1 MEENVFL
8 FIVYW
13 NQKKNTT
20 CGKMRIKKHLYFL
33 EKKNL
38 SPNSCFCC
46 RRLTIKFH
54 KTHINSE
61 NILHISCFYEMIR
74 WIHYTLHTHTHR
86 IDYYL
91 LLSQRKKNQ
100 FSVRSLYR
108 STPLQNSSIL
118 FGLAIFCSVV
128 FFLVV
133 QLKLQLKMEF
143 DFSLV

>member
-13 NQKKNTT
+13 NQKKNAT

-74 WIHYTLHTHTHR
+74 WIHYTLHTHTPHR
-86 IDYYL
+86 L
-91 LLSQRKKNQ
+91 LPIVITKKEKSIFRPIALPLNTPSKQ
-100 FSVRSLYR
+100 FNPLWFGHFLFRSFF
-108 STPLQNSSIL
+108 
-118 FGLAIFCSVV
+118 FGGAA
-128 FFLVV
+128 
-133 QLKLQLKMEF
+133 
-143 DFSLV
+143 